1 MACKATCALAVAPV
15 ARGSTGSAGMLTRQL
30 AEMHTEDAGNRLKL
44 TLGVSPSFSEANVGT
59 IPRSYVPQ
67 EVRYSSSDSQE
78 V

>member
-1 MACKATCALAVAPV
+1 MCVLDLFFVV
-15 ARGSTGSAGMLTRQL
+15 LTQQL
-30 AEMHTEDAGNRLKL
+30 TEQDTEDAGNRLKL
-44 TLGVSPSFSEANVGT
+44 TLGVSQSFSENNVGT